1 MKVAVIGTGRVGLPF
16 ALSLMDVGVSVMGV
30 DLDPRIRQAV
40 NVDREMPFHEPG
52 FDELLSSGKL
62 HIVASV
68 AEAADCDCFVVTVG
82 TPLLAHIETDLSLV
96 TNVITSLCERLR
108 PGQLIVMRSTT
119 APRTT
124 QYVASLIETRTR
136 LKVGKDVFLACCPE
150 RIVEG
155 KAREELRS
163 LPQIVG
169 ADDPASAQKAEWLFS
184 QLGVETMHCN
194 WATAELVKLFC
205 NVSRYAYFGIIN
217 ALAMVALDQ
226 GVEPHE
232 VMELANHKYPRK
244 LVGKPGFTAG
254 TCLRKDFGM
263 LAENYW
269 SGGLLTEIWR
279 VNESLPKFLVD
290 QARRHCGKL
299 QGKRVV
305 VLGYTFKGDAD
316 DIRDSLAPKLIRYL
330 QREAPATI
338 VVSDPFITG
347 DQVERVPGL
356 VFTPD
361 LDEALAGADL
371 VVIATNHSL
380 YARSSEKIL
389 SAALDSGAKVVDIW
403 NICGQG
409 RVLIDEH
416 SLAAQT
422 LLKVRR
428 STGRGVAA

>member
-16 ALSLMDVGVSVMGV
+16 ALSLMDAGVQVMGV
-30 DLDPRIRQAV
+30 DLDPRVRQAV
-40 NVDREMPFHEPG
+40 NVDRVMPFREPG
-52 FDELLSSGKL
+52 YDELLSSGKL
-62 HIVASV
+62 HIAATL
-68 AEAADCDCFVVTVG
+68 AEAAHCDYFIVTVG

-96 TNVITSLCERLR
+96 TSVITGLCEQLR
-108 PGQLIVMRSTT
+108 AGQTIIMRSTT

-124 QYVASLIETRTR
+124 QYVASLIETRTNF
-136 LKVGKDVFLACCPE
+136 KVGKDVFLACCPE

-155 KAREELRS
+155 KAREELPT

-169 ADDPASAQKAEWLFS
+169 ADDPASSQHAERLFS
-184 QLGVETMHCN
+184 QLGVETLHCN

-205 NVSRYAYFGIIN
+205 NVSRYAYFSIIN
-217 ALAMVALDQ
+217 ALSMVALDQ

-232 VMELANHKYPRK
+232 VMELANYNYPRK

-279 VNESLPKFLVD
+279 VNESLPKYLVD
-290 QARRHCGKL
+290 HARAHCGKL

-338 VVSDPFITG
+338 VVSDPFITAQ
-347 DQVERVPGL
+347 QVEHVPGL
-356 VFTPD
+356 VFTAD
-361 LDEALAGADL
+361 LDAALAGADL
-371 VVIATNHSL
+371 VMIAANHSL
-380 YARSSEKIL
+380 YAKSSEKIL
-389 SAALDSGAKVVDIW
+389 DAARRSGARIVDIW

-409 RVLIDEH
+409 RVLIDQQTM
-416 SLAAQT
+416 AAQT

-428 STGRGVAA
+428 PAQRGVAA

>member
-16 ALSLMDVGVSVMGV
+16 ALSLMDAGVQVMGV
-30 DLDPRIRQAV
+30 DLDPRVRQAV
-40 NVDREMPFHEPG
+40 NVDRVMPFREPG
-52 FDELLSSGKL
+52 YDELLSSGKL
-62 HIVASV
+62 HIAATL
-68 AEAADCDCFVVTVG
+68 AEAAHCDYFIVTVG
-82 TPLLAHIETDLSLV
+82 TPLLGHIETDLSLV
-96 TNVITSLCERLR
+96 TNVITGLCDQLR
-108 PGQLIVMRSTT
+108 PGQTIIMRSTT

-124 QYVASLIETRTR
+124 QYVASLIETRTN

-155 KAREELRS
+155 KAREELPT

-169 ADDPASAQKAEWLFS
+169 ADDPASSQHAERLFS
-184 QLGVETMHCN
+184 KLGVETLHCN

-205 NVSRYAYFGIIN
+205 NVSRYAYFSIIN
-217 ALAMVALDQ
+217 ALSMVALDQ

-232 VMELANHKYPRK
+232 VMELANYNYPRK

-279 VNESLPKFLVD
+279 VNESLPKYLVD
-290 QARRHCGKL
+290 HARSQCGKL

-338 VVSDPFITG
+338 VVSDPFITAQ
-347 DQVERVPGL
+347 QVEHVPGL

-361 LDEALAGADL
+361 LDAALAGADL
-371 VVIATNHSL
+371 VMIAANHSL
-380 YARSSEKIL
+380 YAQSSDKIL
-389 SAALDSGAKVVDIW
+389 DAARRSGARIVDIW

-409 RVLIDEH
+409 RVLIDQQT
-416 SLAAQT
+416 LAAQT

-428 STGRGVAA
+428 PAQRGVAA